1 MLSAKGTVLFGG
13 GKVVIGYVREAVQAR
28 NPKQQL

>member
-1 MLSAKGTVLFGG
+1 MLSVRGTALFGG
-13 GKVVIGYVREAVQAR
+13 GKVVIGYAREAVQAK